1 MESPAPSGIEKKVVV
16 NRKVFRGRNEGAV
29 SDAYNWEEKVE
40 LGSGSFGKV
49 FRAKSSLDPKKVVA
63 IKLISKDVCEDLDEL
78 WTEIGILSE
87 MDHPHVLRFLEAYD
101 DFRNVY
107 IVTELCL
114 GGDLV
119 KILPTVCG
127 DLYFASRVCLE
138 VTSAL
143 SFCHAKG
150 VCHRDLKPDN
160 ILLVRASIDSP
171 VRVADFGVAHQVQE
185 AACKVVMQRAHQYCQ
200 NQREKAAK
208 KPQGRSLVR
217 LTSFKGTPEFMAP
230 EVLSVL
236 NASVN
241 NTGQMA
247 FYDFRCDVWSLGVI
261 IYILMSG
268 QEPYALEE
276 VAAYVENGTPLAELK
291 LEERIDDSNA
301 RDFLARCLNPVYES
315 RPHTDE
321 LLKDPFV
328 EAQIERAKNGNSGMA
343 NGSWKQDVADNLK
356 GYVQTSHFKKSST
369 HSISAAPQ
377 CLGT

>member
-1 MESPAPSGIEKKVVV
+1 
-16 NRKVFRGRNEGAV
+16 
-29 SDAYNWEEKVE
+29 
-40 LGSGSFGKV
+40 
-49 FRAKSSLDPKKVVA
+49 
-63 IKLISKDVCEDLDEL
+63 
-78 WTEIGILSE
+78 
-87 MDHPHVLRFLEAYD
+87 
-101 DFRNVY
+101 
-107 IVTELCL
+107 
-114 GGDLV
+114 
-119 KILPTVCG
+119 
-127 DLYFASRVCLE
+127 
-138 VTSAL
+138 
-143 SFCHAKG
+143 
-150 VCHRDLKPDN
+150 
-160 ILLVRASIDSP
+160 VRASIDSP

-200 NQREKAAK
+200 NQRERAAK

-241 NTGQMA
+241 NTGQTA

-261 IYILMSG
+261 IYILMIG

-356 GYVQTSHFKKSST
+356 GYVQTSHFKK
-369 HSISAAPQ
+369 AA
-377 CLGT
+377 LTA